1 MVEYA
6 GLTAAVAM
14 MAMTLLGVQGQK
26 IARLPTTAAVAI
38 QLVESAARAQ
48 HVPAGKARVA
58 YKGAPYTRPV
68 MKYLYAIGWIGGTK
82 DRLSCSF
89 TRTSQGNAER
99 ETTAALK
106 RNKKLTAQLAKLR
119 VSPALAA
126 KTLVRG
132 VVSAC
137 SL

>member
-1 MVEYA
+1 
-6 GLTAAVAM
+6 M

-26 IARLPTTAAVAI
+26 VTRLPTTAAVAI

-48 HVPAGKARVA
+48 HVPVGNARTA
-58 YKGAPYTRPV
+58 YKRAPYTRPV
-68 MKYLYAIGWIGGTK
+68 MKYLYAIGWIGGK
-82 DRLSCSF
+82 KEPLSCTF

-106 RNKKLTAQLAKLR
+106 RNKKLTAQLGKLH
-119 VSPALAA
+119 VSPAAAA
-126 KTLVRG
+126 KALVRG
-132 VVSAC
+132 VVSSC